1 MIRKEKT
8 IPISLECLNVKT
20 QQELLKKVKLQPN
33 LYKEHK
39 CKILN
44 SFSKLNQQHIKKL
57 IHHDQLEFISEMQ
70 DNLNIQKL
78 ITILVKFFKIT

>member
-1 MIRKEKT
+1 MQFHILQFEFYETFEIAINIAEILLVVRKEKT
-8 IPISLECLNVKT
+8 IPFSFKCLNMKT

-44 SFSKLNQQHIKKL
+44 K
-57 IHHDQLEFISEMQ
+57 
-70 DNLNIQKL
+70 NIRK
-78 ITILVKFFKIT
+78 